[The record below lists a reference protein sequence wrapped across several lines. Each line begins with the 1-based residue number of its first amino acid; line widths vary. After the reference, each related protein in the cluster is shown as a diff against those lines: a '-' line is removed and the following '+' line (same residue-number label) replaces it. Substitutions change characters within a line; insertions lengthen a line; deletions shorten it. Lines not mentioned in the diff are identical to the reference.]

1 MTQLVL
7 DASVAVKWF
16 LPDAPDEAD
25 AATACELLIGVQ
37 KGRLSLRQPAH
48 WRPEIAAV
56 LARRLPTA
64 QASESV
70 EDLASIVGITIDDS
84 PSVLR
89 LAIELSAE
97 LDHHLFDT
105 LYHALAL
112 DAGIPLVTADTRYH
126 RKAAHLGRMVL
137 LSEL

>member
-25 AATACELLIGVQ
+25 TPAACELLIGVQ
-37 KGRLSLRQPAH
+37 KGRLTLHQPAH

-56 LARRLPTA
+56 LARRLPPA
-64 QASESV
+64 QAADSV
-70 EDLASIVGITIDDS
+70 ADLAAIVGITIDDN
-84 PSVLR
+84 PSVMR
-89 LAIELSAE
+89 LAIELSAK
-97 LDHHLFDT
+97 LNHHLFDT

-112 DAGIPLVTADTRYH
+112 DAGIPLVTADIRYYC
-126 RKAAHLGRMVL
+126 KAVHLGRIVL

>member
-1 MTQLVL
+1 MTPLVL

-25 AATACELLIGVQ
+25 APAACELLVGVQ
-37 KGRLSLRQPAH
+37 KGRLTLRQPAH

-56 LARRLPTA
+56 LARRLPPE
-64 QASESV
+64 QASDAV
-70 EDLASIVGITIDDS
+70 ADLAAIVGITIDDNA
-84 PSVLR
+84 SVMR
-89 LAIELSAE
+89 LAIELSAA

-105 LYHALAL
+105 LYHAVAL

-126 RKAAHLGRMVL
+126 RKAAHLGRIVL

>member
-25 AATACELLIGVQ
+25 TPAACELLIGVQ
-37 KGRLSLRQPAH
+37 KGRLTLRQPVH

-56 LARRLPTA
+56 LARRLPPT
-64 QASESV
+64 QAADSV
-70 EDLASIVGITIDDS
+70 DDLAAIVGITIDDS
-84 PSVLR
+84 PSAMR

-126 RKAAHLGRMVL
+126 RKAAHLGRIVL

>member
-25 AATACELLIGVQ
+25 APSACELLTGVQ
-37 KGRLSLRQPAH
+37 RGRLTLRQPAH
-48 WRPEIAAV
+48 WRLEIAAV
-56 LARRLPTA
+56 LARRMHPA
-64 QASESV
+64 QAADSV
-70 EDLASIVGITIDDS
+70 ADLAVVVGITIDDS
-84 PSVLR
+84 PSVMR

-97 LDHHLFDT
+97 LGHHLFDT

-126 RKAAHLGRMVL
+126 RKAAHLGRIVL
-137 LSEL
+137 LCEL

>member
-1 MTQLVL
+1 VTQLVL
-7 DASVAVKWF
+7 DDSASVM
-16 LPDAPDEAD
+16 
-25 AATACELLIGVQ
+25 
-37 KGRLSLRQPAH
+37 
-48 WRPEIAAV
+48 
-56 LARRLPTA
+56 
-64 QASESV
+64 
-70 EDLASIVGITIDDS
+70 
-84 PSVLR
+84 R

-126 RKAAHLGRMVL
+126 RKAAHLGRIVL

>member
-1 MTQLVL
+1 MLVLVL

-25 AATACELLIGVQ
+25 APVAWELLTGVQ
-37 KGRLSLRQPAH
+37 KGRFTLRQPAH

-56 LARRLPTA
+56 LARRLPPA
-64 QASESV
+64 QAAESI
-70 EDLASIVGITIDDS
+70 EDLAAIVGITIHDS
-84 PSVLR
+84 PSVMR

-112 DAGIPLVTADTRYH
+112 DAGIPLITADTRYH
-126 RKAAHLGRMVL
+126 RKAAHLGRIVL